1 MKWKVVQEQRTTHA
15 AEEDDTMT
23 ETNAT
28 KSVKSEKAAK
38 AAAKPFAVGDSVKV
52 HVKIR
57 EGEKERVQVFAGTVI
72 AMKSSGATRTFTVR
86 RISHGVGVE
95 RIFPVKSPHIAKV
108 EIESRSSVR
117 RAKLYFLR
125 NRTGKTA
132 RLKTSGMSAG

>member
-1 MKWKVVQEQRTTHA
+1 
-15 AEEDDTMT
+15 MT
-23 ETNAT
+23 ETKAAQT
-28 KSVKSEKAAK
+28 SEKS
-38 AAAKPFAVGDSVKV
+38 FAVGDTVKV

-72 AMKSSGATRTFTVR
+72 AMKGRGETRTFTVR

-108 EIESRSSVR
+108 EIESSSSVR

-125 NRTGKTA
+125 DRTGKNS
-132 RLKTSGMSAG
+132 RLRATGSSAG